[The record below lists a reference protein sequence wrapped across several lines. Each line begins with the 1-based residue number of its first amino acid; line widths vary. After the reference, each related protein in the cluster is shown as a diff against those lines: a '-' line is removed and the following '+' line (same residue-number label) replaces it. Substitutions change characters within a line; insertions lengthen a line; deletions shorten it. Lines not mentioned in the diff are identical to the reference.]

1 MRSNVPFT
9 ILFAVILSVLV
20 SCNSKNNRGDDL
32 NLAPGVHRIK
42 VEEVLQ
48 TSNYSYLRATEKGK
62 EIWLVI
68 AKQDVEEGGTYYYSQ
83 ELEMKNFPSKE
94 LKRTFESIFF
104 VQTFSKQPIAMVN
117 NKPAV
122 SPGSKN
128 ASPDKKEVK
137 VDPADGG
144 ITIAQL
150 FDKRNSF
157 SGKKVKIRGQ
167 VIKINTEIMGKN
179 WVHIQDGTSNGND
192 YDLTVTTKEM
202 VKMGDVVTFEGTI
215 TLDKDFG
222 GGYSYSVIMEDATI
236 PTK

>member
-9 ILFAVILSVLV
+9 ILIAVILSVLV
-20 SCNSKNNRGDDL
+20 SCNSKNNRGDDV

-62 EIWLVI
+62 EIWLAI

-215 TLDKDFG
+215 TLNKDFG

>member
-9 ILFAVILSVLV
+9 ILIAVILSVLV
-20 SCNSKNNRGDDL
+20 SCNSKNNRGDDV

-62 EIWLVI
+62 EIWLAI

-215 TLDKDFG
+215 TLNKDFG

-236 PTK
+236 PAK

>member
-62 EIWLVI
+62 EIWLAI

-192 YDLTVTTKEM
+192 YDLTVTTKEI

-236 PTK
+236 PAK